1 MDKIKL
7 LIADDHPI
15 FRYGLREILELQND
29 FLVIGE
35 ASNGGEAVTKALEFS
50 PDIILM
56 DLFMP
61 EITGIQA
68 IEKLMEENTSLKIIA
83 LTICKESEYLFKT
96 INLGA
101 SGYVLKDSDP
111 KILIDAIRKVHSG
124 ETYIQQSLM
133 NELVHEFNRISQGT
147 SLYIDNDSCLTHRE
161 IEVIRLLA
169 KGFSNKEIARN
180 LKISEKTVKNHVAN
194 IFRKLN
200 VYDRTQAAI
209 YAFKHNL

>member
-15 FRYGLREILELQND
+15 FRYGLRDILGLQND

-35 ASNGGEAVTKALEFS
+35 ASNGREVVIKALKYS

-61 EITGIQA
+61 EITGLQT
-68 IEKLMEENTSLKIIA
+68 IEKLMGEITSIRIIVFT
-83 LTICKESEYLFKT
+83 LCKESEYIFKT

-111 KILIDAIRKVHSG
+111 KILIDAIRKVYSG
-124 ETYIQQSLM
+124 ETYIQQSLL
-133 NELVHEFNRISQGT
+133 NELVHEFNRFSQGAN
-147 SLYIDNDSCLTHRE
+147 LYINDNSCLTRRE
-161 IEVIRLLA
+161 IEVIRLLTE
-169 KGFSNKEIARN
+169 GLLNKEIAIK

-200 VYDRTQAAI
+200 VSDRTQAAI
-209 YAFKHNL
+209 YAFKHKL